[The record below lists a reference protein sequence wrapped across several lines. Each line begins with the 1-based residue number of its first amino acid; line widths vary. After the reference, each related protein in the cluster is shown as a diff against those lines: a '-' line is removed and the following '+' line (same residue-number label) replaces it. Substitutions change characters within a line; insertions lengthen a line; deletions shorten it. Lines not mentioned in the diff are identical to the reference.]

1 MKDRETKEI
10 LDYDRTHLWHPYT
23 SMKQPLSVF
32 HAVRA
37 DGVHIEL
44 SDGRRIVDGM
54 SSWWSVIHGYNNPKL
69 NEAVEAQLQHMA
81 SRTIPPSTWQEAC
94 CSWRPRGS
102 KRSSTAIR
110 GRWPSR
116 SP

>member
-1 MKDRETKEI
+1 MGFKMKDRETKEI

-44 SDGRRIVDGM
+44 
-54 SSWWSVIHGYNNPKL
+54 
-69 NEAVEAQLQHMA
+69 
-81 SRTIPPSTWQEAC
+81 
-94 CSWRPRGS
+94 
-102 KRSSTAIR
+102 
-110 GRWPSR
+110 
-116 SP
+116 